1 MNKITKMAMITG
13 VTLCVAG
20 IVLSA
25 AGYFAGGKDFTY
37 ASDHVYVSGEK
48 ESSGKDLAVME
59 KQQIDAFTKL
69 NVDFQDLDLD
79 IRTSGD
85 DHYYME
91 YKLEKSGNQDPLTW
105 ENKDDTLTM
114 QETSGG
120 KGSYYIRYDLGS
132 LVTGSSSQKQ
142 EEINTVILYVP
153 KKAQLSEAKIQ
164 LADGDLTADQLLCK
178 NLTAKFSDGD
188 MTLDQGVFENFEANF
203 GDSDVKI
210 KEIQCTKKIQLKS
223 DDGDIIL
230 EKADI
235 ADGVISLVDG
245 DLKMNHS
252 SLGGD
257 VEISSSDGDVSIQM
271 ESGSAAKTD
280 IHLKTTDGDIVTDN
294 LPQGKSGSKED
305 TSVYENKV
313 DGVTATLNV
322 KCGDGD
328 ITLSESAK

>member
-1 MNKITKMAMITG
+1 MWQGLFFRQQDILQEVKISH
-13 VTLCVAG
+13 TLR
-20 IVLSA
+20 IMYMYPEKRNLP
-25 AGYFAGGKDFTY
+25 GKILQLW
-37 ASDHVYVSGEK
+37 K
-48 ESSGKDLAVME
+48 

-69 NVDFQDLDLD
+69 NVDFQNLD

-164 LADGDLTADQLLCK
+164 LSDGDLTADQLLCK

-188 MTLDQGVFENFEANF
+188 
-203 GDSDVKI
+203 
-210 KEIQCTKKIQLKS
+210 
-223 DDGDIIL
+223 
-230 EKADI
+230 
-235 ADGVISLVDG
+235 
-245 DLKMNHS
+245 
-252 SLGGD
+252 
-257 VEISSSDGDVSIQM
+257 
-271 ESGSAAKTD
+271 
-280 IHLKTTDGDIVTDN
+280 
-294 LPQGKSGSKED
+294 
-305 TSVYENKV
+305 
-313 DGVTATLNV
+313 
-322 KCGDGD
+322 